1 MSEEVWK
8 QEYVHVFLLY
18 NVRRNVETGVCTCI
32 PPVCQKKCGN
42 RSMYMYFSCIM
53 SEEVWKQ
60 EYVHVFLLYNVR
72 RSSISRVLGSKD
84 TVIQV

>member
-18 NVRRNVETGVCTCI
+18 NVRKSMETG
-32 PPVCQKKCGN
+32 
-42 RSMYMYFSCIM
+42 
-53 SEEVWKQ
+53 VWKQ

-72 RSSISRVLGSKD
+72 RSMETGVCTCIPPV
-84 TVIQV
+84 